1 MALRS
6 LDDVNAYV
14 ARRAEA
20 LKGREEANALELEPV
35 GERVTAACKTLV
47 TELAR
52 EFLLRLQH
60 YVMAHCDGWETLST
74 GLGFL
79 PDGWSYDSVFALD
92 VPRTIWG
99 SAQYNAAKD
108 MWATTVKHVKRLLLE
123 KGLHADPL
131 HWGQA
136 FFLCVRKQ

>member
-20 LKGREEANALELEPV
+20 LKGREEANALELKPV
-35 GERVTAACKTLV
+35 GERVTAASKTLV

-52 EFLLRLQH
+52 EFVLRLQH
-60 YVMAHCDGWETLST
+60 YVMAHCDGWETRST

-79 PDGWSYDSVFALD
+79 PDGWSRDNVLVLD
-92 VPRTIWG
+92 VPSSIWA
-99 SAQYNAAKD
+99 SAQYTVAQA
-108 MWATTVKHVKRLLLE
+108 MWVTTRDYVRKLLME
-123 KGLHADPL
+123 KGLHADPS
-131 HWGQA
+131 WGQE
-136 FFLCVRKQ
+136 FFLCVKKQ